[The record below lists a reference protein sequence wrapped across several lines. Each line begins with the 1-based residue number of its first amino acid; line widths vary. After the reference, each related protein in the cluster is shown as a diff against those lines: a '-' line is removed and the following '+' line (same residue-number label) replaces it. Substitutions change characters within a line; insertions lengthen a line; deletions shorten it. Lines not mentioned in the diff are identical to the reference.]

1 MPRTKTDRN
10 PFGAIIETWS
20 FRDGKRRKAYDARKR
35 YTDAD
40 GNQKQKFKRCWT
52 RADANT
58 ALINFANEIKTE
70 IENAKTEKERNS
82 RRTFAELAAHFKTHY
97 VKPAVVVRGRKIAG
111 YKRNYKS
118 VERYVEE
125 FERVFG
131 ARPLKSISYEDIR
144 IYAENLAQTKT
155 RNKEFPAVSTI
166 NDKLGV
172 LRRILNIA
180 VQKDWLDVSP
190 FKRGKSLIDRAGE
203 KKRTRMLTIEEEKR
217 LLDACRIEKKIVPY
231 VRVCR
236 RDGREIEEK
245 VTQIVPVDRKRLIPL
260 IVCALDTAMR
270 RGEIFNLEWR
280 QIDLEN
286 RIIYLT
292 EESATET
299 KTGTEGVLPMTTRL
313 FEILSEMKS
322 RAKGRKVFTPYNY
335 RKAFTGA
342 CRDAGIEDFQFR
354 DLRSTG
360 ATRMVLAGN
369 PESQVMK
376 VTRHRQ
382 LKIFLEH
389 YTNVD
394 VKNAQRIGAKLD
406 DFLEKE
412 NGRAAAEE
420 QGKRPD
426 VP

>member
-155 RNKEFPAVSTI
+155 RNKEFPAGSVI
-166 NDKLGV
+166 CFDDWFCYNGRPDAGEHLAC
-172 LRRILNIA
+172 RE
-180 VQKDWLDVSP
+180 WLDKNP
-190 FKRGKSLIDRAGE
+190 QIALRDYQTFHWAGKSF
-203 KKRTRMLTIEEEKR
+203 
-217 LLDACRIEKKIVPY
+217 IV
-231 VRVCR
+231 
-236 RDGREIEEK
+236 
-245 VTQIVPVDRKRLIPL
+245 
-260 IVCALDTAMR
+260 
-270 RGEIFNLEWR
+270 NLE
-280 QIDLEN
+280 
-286 RIIYLT
+286 
-292 EESATET
+292 
-299 KTGTEGVLPMTTRL
+299 K
-313 FEILSEMKS
+313 
-322 RAKGRKVFTPYNY
+322 
-335 RKAFTGA
+335 
-342 CRDAGIEDFQFR
+342 
-354 DLRSTG
+354 
-360 ATRMVLAGN
+360 
-369 PESQVMK
+369 
-376 VTRHRQ
+376 
-382 LKIFLEH
+382 
-389 YTNVD
+389 
-394 VKNAQRIGAKLD
+394 
-406 DFLEKE
+406 
-412 NGRAAAEE
+412 
-420 QGKRPD
+420 
-426 VP
+426 